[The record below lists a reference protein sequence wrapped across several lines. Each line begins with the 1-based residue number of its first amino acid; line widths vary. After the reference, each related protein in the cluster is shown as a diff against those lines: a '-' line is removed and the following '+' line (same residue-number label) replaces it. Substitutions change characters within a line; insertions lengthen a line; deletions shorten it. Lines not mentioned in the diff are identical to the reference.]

1 MTFWEVLSHPLKT
14 LSRKPG
20 REELA
25 YLYFPWVQG
34 DKSYLDKE
42 KNVRSKGHTIGKD
55 GGVS

>member
-1 MTFWEVLSHPLKT
+1 MTFWEVLSHPLKN
-14 LSRKPG
+14 LSRKAG

-25 YLYFPWVQG
+25 YLYFPWET
-34 DKSYLDKE
+34 KSYLVKE